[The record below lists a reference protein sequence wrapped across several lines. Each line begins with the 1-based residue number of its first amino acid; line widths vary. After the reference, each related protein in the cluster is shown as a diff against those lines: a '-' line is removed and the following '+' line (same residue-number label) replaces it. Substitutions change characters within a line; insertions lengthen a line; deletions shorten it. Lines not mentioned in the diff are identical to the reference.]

1 MKYYVVD
8 AFAEKVFEGNPA
20 GVCVMDE
27 WLSDELMQKIA
38 MENNLSETAFAVKQ
52 GEGYRLRWFT
62 PGGEINLCGHATL
75 ATAYVI
81 MNFIEKE
88 ANTIHFH
95 TMSGQLI
102 VQKRDDWYELDFPAV
117 LSESISVTAQMMEA
131 LGLYP
136 IEAFLNRDLVFVLK
150 TEEEVKQANPDFSKL
165 EKLPNGVG
173 VAITARGSDCDFV
186 SRGFYPKLK
195 VNEDPVTGSLHC
207 SLVPYW
213 SEKLHKQEFVAK
225 QLSSRGGTL
234 YCKKEGNRVKIAG
247 KAVLYSSAD
256 IFIE

>member
-1 MKYYVVD
+1 
-8 AFAEKVFEGNPA
+8 
-20 GVCVMDE
+20 
-27 WLSDELMQKIA
+27 
-38 MENNLSETAFAVKQ
+38 
-52 GEGYRLRWFT
+52 
-62 PGGEINLCGHATL
+62 
-75 ATAYVI
+75 

-95 TMSGQLI
+95 TMSGQLP
-102 VQKRDDWYELDFPAV
+102 VEKRDDWYELDFPAV

-131 LGLYP
+131 LGLSP
-136 IEAFLNRDLVFVLK
+136 IEAFLNRDLVFVLD

-207 SLVPYW
+207 SLV
-213 SEKLHKQEFVAK
+213 LIGQR
-225 QLSSRGGTL
+225 SSINKSLWQSSYPLG
-234 YCKKEGNRVKIAG
+234 EEHFIVKR
-247 KAVLYSSAD
+247 KATV
-256 IFIE
+256 